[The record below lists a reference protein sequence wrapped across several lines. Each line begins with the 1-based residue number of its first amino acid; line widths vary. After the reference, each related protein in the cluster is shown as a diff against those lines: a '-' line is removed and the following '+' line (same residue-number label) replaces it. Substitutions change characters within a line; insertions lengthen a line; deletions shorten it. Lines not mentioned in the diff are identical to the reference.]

1 MKETI
6 VVIPA
11 FNPLQSLIPF
21 VEQLKRVEVT
31 KIIIV
36 NDGSAEKYQSVF
48 QKLREVERCIVLEHP
63 KNKGKGRALKTG
75 FEYILKYES
84 HVQGIV
90 TVGAHGQ
97 HSLADIRLILEAVKI
112 FSDGIILGIREFRS
126 RNMPKLSF
134 IGNRAAS
141 MLFELLFHRRLLD
154 IQTGLRYIPR
164 QELVWLRKVPGEQ
177 FNYDTNMLVE
187 ALRRDVT
194 IYEVPIGYAKLK
206 KNSIISYDEIVN
218 PATVLQ
224 QIWNSFKEK
233 RTQ

>member
-1 MKETI
+1 MRDII

-21 VEQLKRVEVT
+21 VEQLITIKVT
-31 KIIIV
+31 KIIVV

-48 QKLREVERCIVLEHP
+48 DGLREVERCIVLEHSN
-63 KNKGKGRALKTG
+63 NKGKGRALKTG
-75 FEYILKYES
+75 FEYILKNEGQ
-84 HVQGIV
+84 VQGV
-90 TVGAHGQ
+90 LTVGAHGQ
-97 HSLADIRLILEAVKI
+97 HNLADIRQILETVKI
-112 FSDGIILGIREFRS
+112 FSDGIILGVREFRS

-164 QELVWLRKVPGEQ
+164 QELGWLRKVYGER

-187 ALRRDVT
+187 ALRRDIT
-194 IYEVPIGYAKLK
+194 IYEVPIGYAQLK
-206 KNSIISYDEIVN
+206 KNSIICYDEIVN
-218 PATVLQ
+218 PATVFQ
-224 QIWNSFKEK
+224 QIWNAFKK
-233 RTQ
+233 KKS

>member
-1 MKETI
+1 MI

-11 FNPLQSLIPF
+11 FNPLRSLIPF
-21 VEQLKRVEVT
+21 VEQLKRIEVS

-36 NDGSAEKYQSVF
+36 NDGSAEKYKPIF
-48 QKLREVERCIVLEHP
+48 DELREVERCIVLEHE

-75 FEYILKYES
+75 FEYILKNDR
-84 HVQGIV
+84 HANGVL

-97 HSLADIRLILEAVKI
+97 HSIVDIELIIETVKI

-126 RNMPKLSF
+126 KNMPKRSF

-141 MLFELLFHRRLLD
+141 VLFELLFHRRLLD

-164 QELVWLRKVPGEQ
+164 QELGWLRKVHGEQ
-177 FNYDTNMLVE
+177 FNFDTNMLVE
-187 ALRRDVT
+187 ALRRDIT

-206 KNSIISYDEIVN
+206 KNSIISYDEITN
-218 PATVLQ
+218 PATVLH

-233 RTQ
+233 RSH